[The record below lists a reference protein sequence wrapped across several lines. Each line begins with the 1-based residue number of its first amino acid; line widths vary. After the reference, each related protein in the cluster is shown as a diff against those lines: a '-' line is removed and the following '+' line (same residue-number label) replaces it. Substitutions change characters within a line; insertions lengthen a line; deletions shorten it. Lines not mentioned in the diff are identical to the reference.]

1 MILDASDMAQ
11 ARTPAEFVAWVKRK
25 GDELSATEEAKVFA
39 RSGAMLVKKF
49 YDEIFPLARF
59 VAIEYAGRNDVLVQP
74 NLSNDNFDAHVTL
87 GNCGERQNVFI
98 EVTYA
103 KDGYDLSLR
112 MEVLARE
119 GYVCVTGPVTCSGRK
134 GFPDRRVSVEPF
146 AADHLKA
153 LEKYF
158 VLVEKR
164 LRAKTKVQYG
174 KSHILIVA
182 VDDYLVLSEDS
193 DWPRF
198 TAFADALLPKLSLDF
213 SRVVFVGVAGRLFHS
228 LNREKWGHCL
238 T

>member
-1 MILDASDMAQ
+1 MILNASDTAQ

-39 RSGAMLVKKF
+39 RSGALLVKKF
-49 YDEIFPLARF
+49 HDEIFPLARF

-74 NLSNDNFDAHVTL
+74 NLDNDNFDAHVTL
-87 GNCGERQNVFI
+87 GNSGEQQNVFI

-119 GYVCVTGPVTCSGRK
+119 GYVCATGPVTCSGRK
-134 GFPDRRVSVEPF
+134 GFPDRRVIVEPF

-213 SRVVFVGVAGRLFHS
+213 SRVVFVGIAGRLFHS
-228 LNREKWGHCL
+228 LNP
-238 T
+238 